1 MKGALI
7 ILAITVATGIILFIF
22 HKIGEKKEAKKN
34 EGKIIET
41 TPIEND
47 NEHGEGCC
55 GMHIICEKDSLL
67 SGVSK
72 KIEYFDDE
80 ELDQF
85 AGTPAD
91 GYTEEQIE
99 EFRDVLFTLLP
110 EDIAGWARSLQ
121 LRGITLP
128 AIVKEE
134 LLLIVQEERARLD
147 NTSKN

>member
-7 ILAITVATGIILFIF
+7 ILAITVATGLVLYIF

-34 EGKIIET
+34 EGKIIKT
-41 TPIEND
+41 TPIEN
-47 NEHGEGCC
+47 NSEPEEGCC

-67 SGVSK
+67 SGVSS
-72 KIEYFDDE
+72 KIEYYDDE
-80 ELDQF
+80 DLDQY
-85 AGTPAD
+85 AGFDAD
-91 GYTEEQIE
+91 SYTDEQIE

-128 AIVKEE
+128 AIVKDE

-147 NTSKN
+147 NAAKN